1 MTASTSTAMLTRR
14 RFLASTAVIGLVALV
29 PGLARAFSLETAD
42 PDAERLYLTACGGQD
57 AETHRR
63 IVAELR
69 QELAGKSEA
78 EVEAAIAAATCP
90 VCGCGVGLAR

>member
-1 MTASTSTAMLTRR
+1 MLTRR
-14 RFLASTAVIGLVALV
+14 RFLASTAVIGLAALV

-42 PDAERLYLTACGGQD
+42 PETERLYVTACGSQD

-63 IVAELR
+63 RIAELR

-78 EVEAAIAAATCP
+78 EIEAAIAVATCP
-90 VCGCGVGLAR
+90 VCGCGLAFVTK